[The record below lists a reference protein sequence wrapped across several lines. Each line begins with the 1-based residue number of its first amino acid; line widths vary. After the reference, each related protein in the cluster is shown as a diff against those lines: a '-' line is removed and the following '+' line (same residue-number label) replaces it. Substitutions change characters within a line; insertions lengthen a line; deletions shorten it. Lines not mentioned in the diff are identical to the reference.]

1 MTKINSKDDKQ
12 ENKEIIKIANK
23 ILKEHKKAFE
33 VLGND

>member
-1 MTKINSKDDKQ
+1 MTKINSKDDNQ